1 MTPENPAAPS
11 LTVGDVRWLHAQ
23 TVLVVCRACPHQQVA
38 NVDALPDSV
47 PLSLISS
54 RFTCP
59 CCGQQGALVF
69 PNWDTEPGAAGVQ

>member
-1 MTPENPAAPS
+1 MTPENPAALS

-23 TVLVVCRACPHQQVA
+23 TVLVVCPHQQVA
-38 NVDALPDSV
+38 NVEAFSV

-59 CCGQQGALVF
+59 RCGQHGALVF
-69 PNWDTEPGAAGVQ
+69 PNWDTEPRAASVQ